1 MVGAEFSAPVAAMS
15 ESIPGFILTR
25 HWRDT
30 PLGVRVDLWLAT
42 DQGPL
47 EVHLLARESVFF
59 VLRRECEKILH
70 LLQAQGY
77 SESELRSAE
86 VNMKTPDNLAVNAL
100 YFTSQKRLTHAR
112 QQLQGQGLRCWESDI
127 RPPERLLMERSIYAA
142 IEVTPSSPKPPAV
155 SRLDN
160 PQIAPCDFKP
170 DFKVISLDIETS
182 MDARRLYSIGLWCE
196 EERIVFMVGAED
208 TPCDVDFTLNYC
220 ATERICIERF
230 LEWLHHFDPDIII
243 GWNIVQFDMWALE
256 CLCQRLKIK
265 FTLGRNRQTPYWRQ
279 DPGSEYRHMTLSGRV
294 VLDGIE
300 LLKTAFYNFQSF
312 TLQFVAGELLGDGK
326 LLQGSGRG
334 EEISELFITDKP
346 ALARYNLQDCKLVWD
361 IFKCTDLL
369 DFSIARSQLTGMK
382 LDRVGGSAA
391 SFDYAYLPK
400 LHRAGY
406 VAPTLG
412 DLSSDI
418 VSPGG
423 YVMDSS
429 PGLYSNVLVLD
440 FKSLYPSIMR
450 TFKVDPAGFWMA
462 QAKQLNGSKVVPG
475 FHGAR
480 FAKQGHILPNIVA
493 ELWAQRDS
501 AKKSGNKPLSQAIKI
516 LMNSFYGVLGS
527 PVCRFFDPRVSSS
540 ITMRGHEI
548 LQTTKRW
555 IEERDWQVI
564 YGDTDSVFVWLNRD
578 CTVSE
583 AMAEGA
589 ALAESLND
597 RWRDDIEQ
605 RFGVESELE
614 LEFETLYRQFFM
626 PTIRG
631 SLEGSKKRYAGTV
644 VTAVEAGGADESVE
658 LVFKGLETVRTDWT
672 DLAKRFQRE
681 LYRRVFAKEPFEDYI
696 RTCVEQLYSGEID
709 SELVYRKRLR
719 RQLHEY
725 KRNIP
730 PQVIAAKKWVLELR
744 ADVRRGDW
752 IEYVFTVNGPEP
764 IQALNSN
771 IDYQRYIERQLA
783 PVADSILQFV
793 GTSFAEINDRQIGL
807 F

>member
-1 MVGAEFSAPVAAMS
+1 MS
-15 ESIPGFILTR
+15 ESISGFILTR

-30 PLGVRVDLWLAT
+30 PQGVRVDLWLAT
-42 DQGPL
+42 NQGPL

-59 VLRRECEKILH
+59 VLRRESEKIIAA
-70 LLQAQGY
+70 LQSHGY
-77 SESELRSAE
+77 SAAELRSAE
-86 VNMKTPDNLAVNAL
+86 VNMKTPANLAVNAL
-100 YFTSQKRLTHAR
+100 YFTSQKRLVNAKTL
-112 QQLQGQGLRCWESDI
+112 LQGQGFRCWESDI
-127 RPPERLLMERSIYAA
+127 RPPERLLMERSIYAGV
-142 IEVTPSSPKPPAV
+142 EVTPACPKPLFTQ
-155 SRLDN
+155 RLDN
-160 PQIAPCDFKP
+160 PKIAPCDFKP
-170 DFKVISLDIETS
+170 NLKVVSLDIETS
-182 MDARRLYSIGLWCE
+182 LDARRLYSIGLWSE
-196 EERIVFMVGAED
+196 GERVVFMVGEESA
-208 TPCDVDFTLNYC
+208 PSDVDFTLNYC
-220 ATERICIERF
+220 PTERICIERF
-230 LEWLHHFDPDIII
+230 LQWLNHSDPDIII
-243 GWNIVQFDMWALE
+243 GWNIVQFDIWVLE
-256 CLCQRLKIK
+256 LMCQRLKIK
-265 FTLGRNRQTPYWRQ
+265 FTLGRNGQTPYWRH
-279 DPGSEYRHMTLSGRV
+279 DPGSEYRFMTLSGRV

-312 TLQFVAGELLGDGK
+312 TLQFVASELLGDGK
-326 LLQGSGRG
+326 LLTGSGRG
-334 EEISELFITDKP
+334 EEITDLFLKNKP
-346 ALARYNLQDCKLVWD
+346 ALAQYNLQDCKLVWD
-361 IFKCTDLL
+361 IFSCTDLL
-369 DFSIARSQLTGMK
+369 DFAVARSQLTGMK

-423 YVMDSS
+423 YVMDSR

-462 QAKQLNGSKVVPG
+462 QAKKLSGSKVVPG

-480 FAKQGHILPNIVA
+480 FAKQGHILPDIVA
-493 ELWAQRDS
+493 ELWAERDN
-501 AKKSGNKPLSQAIKI
+501 AKKNGNKPLSQAIKI

-555 IEERDWQVI
+555 IEERGLEVI

-583 AMAEGA
+583 AMTEGA
-589 ALAESLND
+589 ELAESLNS

-614 LEFETLYRQFFM
+614 LEFETLYRQFLM

-631 SLEGSKKRYAGTV
+631 SLEGSKKRYAGTIV
-644 VTAVEAGGADESVE
+644 KGAPKDGEHEDVE

-696 RTCVEQLYSGEID
+696 RTCVVQLQAGEVD
-709 SELVYRKRLR
+709 DELVYRKRLR

-730 PQVIAAKKWVLELR
+730 PQVIAAKKWLLESR
-744 ADVRRGDW
+744 VDVRRGDW

-764 IQALNSN
+764 IQALSSG

-783 PVADSILQFV
+783 PIADSILQFV
-793 GTSFAEINDRQIGL
+793 DTSFGEVNDKQIGL

>member
-1 MVGAEFSAPVAAMS
+1 MSAVFSALIALMS
-15 ESIPGFILTR
+15 KSISGFILTR

-30 PLGVRVDLWLAT
+30 PQGVRVDLWLAT
-42 DQGPL
+42 NQGPL

-59 VLRRECEKILH
+59 VLRRECEKIITALKS
-70 LLQAQGY
+70 QSY
-77 SESELRSAE
+77 SDIELRGAE
-86 VNMKTPDNLAVNAL
+86 VNMKTPGNLAVNAL
-100 YFTSQKRLTHAR
+100 YFTSQKRLINAK
-112 QQLQGQGLRCWESDI
+112 QLLQGQGFRCWESDI
-127 RPPERLLMERSIYAA
+127 RPPERLLMERSIYAG
-142 IEVTPSSPKPPAV
+142 IKVTPACSAQWFSQ
-155 SRLDN
+155 RLDN
-160 PQIAPCDFKP
+160 PKIAPCDFKP
-170 DFKVISLDIETS
+170 NLKVVSLDIETS
-182 MDARRLYSIGLWCE
+182 IDARRLYSIGLWSE
-196 EERIVFMVGAED
+196 GERIVFVVGAGH
-208 TPCDVDFTLNYC
+208 TPCDVDFTLTYC

-230 LEWLHHFDPDIII
+230 LEWLNRSDPDIII
-243 GWNIVQFDMWALE
+243 GWNVVQFDIWTLE
-256 CLCQRLKIK
+256 VMCQRLNIK
-265 FTLGRNRQTPYWRQ
+265 FTLGRNGQTPYWRQ
-279 DPGSEYRHMTLSGRV
+279 DLGSEYRFMTLSGRV

-312 TLQFVAGELLGDGK
+312 TLQFVARELLGDGK
-326 LLQGSGRG
+326 LLNNSDRG
-334 EEISELFITDKP
+334 EQITELFLQDKP

-361 IFKCTDLL
+361 IFECTDLL
-369 DFSIARSQLTGMK
+369 DFAVARSQLTGMK

-423 YVMDSS
+423 YVMDST

-450 TFKVDPAGFWMA
+450 TFRVDPAGFWMA
-462 QAKQLNGSKVVPG
+462 EAKQLSGSKVVPG

-480 FAKQGHILPNIVA
+480 FAKQGHILPDIIA
-493 ELWAQRDS
+493 ELWTQRDN
-501 AKKSGNKPLSQAIKI
+501 AKKNSNKPLSQAIKI

-548 LQTTKRW
+548 LQTTKCW
-555 IEERDWQVI
+555 IEERGLQVI
-564 YGDTDSVFVWLNRD
+564 YGDTDSVFVWLDRN
-578 CTVSE
+578 CSVNE

-589 ALAESLND
+589 ELAESLNT
-597 RWRDDIEQ
+597 RWREDIQQ
-605 RFGVESELE
+605 RFGVESKLE
-614 LEFETLYRQFFM
+614 LEFETLYRHFLM

-644 VTAVEAGGADESVE
+644 VKAASKDKEHEEVE
-658 LVFKGLETVRTDWT
+658 LIFKGLETVRTDWT
-672 DLAKRFQRE
+672 ELAKRFQRE

-696 RTCVEQLYSGEID
+696 RSCVVQLQTGEVD
-709 SELVYRKRLR
+709 TELVYRKRLR

-730 PQVIAAKKWVLELR
+730 PQVIAAKKWVLESR

-764 IQALNSN
+764 IQALSSA
-771 IDYQRYIERQLA
+771 IDYQRYIERQLV

-793 GTSFAEINDRQIGL
+793 GTSFDEINDKQIGL

>member
-1 MVGAEFSAPVAAMS
+1 MSADFSALIAFMS
-15 ESIPGFILTR
+15 ESISGFILTR

-30 PLGVRVDLWLAT
+30 PQGVRVDLWLAT
-42 DQGPL
+42 NHGPL

-59 VLRRECEKILH
+59 VLRRECEKIITALK
-70 LLQAQGY
+70 AQSY
-77 SESELRSAE
+77 SEIELRSAE

-100 YFTSQKRLTHAR
+100 YFTSQKRLVNAK
-112 QQLQGQGLRCWESDI
+112 QLLQGQGFRCWESDI
-127 RPPERLLMERSIYAA
+127 RPPERLLMERSIYAGVK
-142 IEVTPSSPKPPAV
+142 VTPACSGQSF
-155 SRLDN
+155 SQRLDN
-160 PQIAPCDFKP
+160 PKIAPCDFKP
-170 DFKVISLDIETS
+170 NFKVVSLDIETS
-182 MDARRLYSIGLWCE
+182 LDARRLYSIGLWSE
-196 EERIVFMVGAED
+196 GERIVFMVGAGD
-208 TPCDVDFTLNYC
+208 TPRDVDFTLIYC

-230 LEWLHHFDPDIII
+230 LEWLHHSDPDIII
-243 GWNIVQFDMWALE
+243 GWNVVQFDIWVLE
-256 CLCQRLKIK
+256 VMCQRLKIK
-265 FTLGRNRQTPYWRQ
+265 FTLGRNGQTPYWRQ
-279 DPGSEYRHMTLSGRV
+279 DPGSEYRFMTLSGRV

-312 TLQFVAGELLGDGK
+312 TLQFVASELLGDGK
-326 LLQGSGRG
+326 LLKDSGRG
-334 EEISELFITDKP
+334 EQITELFLQDKP

-361 IFKCTDLL
+361 IFECTDLL
-369 DFSIARSQLTGMK
+369 DFAVARSQLTGMK

-462 QAKQLNGSKVVPG
+462 EAKQLSGSKVVPG

-480 FAKQGHILPNIVA
+480 FAKTGHILPDIVA
-493 ELWAQRDS
+493 ELWAQRDN
-501 AKKSGNKPLSQAIKI
+501 AKKNSNKPLSQAIKI

-555 IEERDWQVI
+555 IEERGLEVI
-564 YGDTDSVFVWLNRD
+564 YGDTDSVFVWLNHD
-578 CTVSE
+578 CSVSE
-583 AMAEGA
+583 AMTVGIE
-589 ALAESLND
+589 LAESLNS
-597 RWRDDIEQ
+597 RWREDIQQ

-614 LEFETLYRQFFM
+614 LEFETLYRQFLM

-644 VTAVEAGGADESVE
+644 VNGAAKGGEHEELE

-672 DLAKRFQRE
+672 ELAKRFQRE

-696 RTCVEQLYSGEID
+696 RTCVVQLQTGEVD
-709 SELVYRKRLR
+709 TELVYRKRLR

-730 PQVIAAKKWVLELR
+730 PQVIAAKKWVLESR

-764 IQALNSN
+764 VQALTSS

-793 GTSFAEINDRQIGL
+793 GTSFGEITDKQIGL